1 LRKSILTLAVQG
13 KLVPQDPN
21 DEPAEELREKNDRC
35 STESLFVLPNGWI
48 WLRLFNL
55 ADINGGFAFKSTDYL
70 EDGIRVIRISD
81 FDEAGFKDHKMVRH
95 PFTSDLQKY
104 SLAHNNILMA
114 MTGGTVGKSYFVK
127 TLPEP
132 MVVNQRVA
140 TIKISPSANPSYID
154 IVIRSEMT
162 QSIIQKA
169 KNSTNDNISM
179 QDIRGFPIP
188 LPPLAEQH
196 RIVTKVD
203 QLMALV
209 DELERQQEAS
219 RENASKLLDA
229 IVQEMTSSGQG
240 IAATLES

>member
-1 LRKSILTLAVQG
+1 
-13 KLVPQDPN
+13 
-21 DEPAEELREKNDRC
+21 
-35 STESLFVLPNGWI
+35 
-48 WLRLFNL
+48 
-55 ADINGGFAFKSTDYL
+55 
-70 EDGIRVIRISD
+70 
-81 FDEAGFKDHKMVRH
+81 MVRH

-179 QDIRGFPIP
+179 QDIKGFPIP

-196 RIVTKVD
+196 RIVAKVD

-209 DELERQQEAS
+209 DELERQQDAS
-219 RENASKLLDA
+219 REKATKLLDA
-229 IVQEMTSSGQG
+229 IVHEMTIGGQG